1 MCKYKIILRYFI
13 FILGLFFMGL
23 GISLTSKSGL
33 GTTPINSLPYVLSM
47 IFPLTVGQFTFLLS
61 IVFFLVE
68 IIVLRKDFPKEQY
81 LQLFVGPFF
90 GFFVDLGM
98 NIFASVNPNIYLIKM
113 LVLLLGCSLLA
124 LGVYLQVV
132 ANVIINPGEG
142 VVKAISNK
150 LAKKFGNV
158 KIIFDSTLC
167 IIAIIISLFT
177 FGNIKGVRE
186 GTVICAILVGN
197 ITKIYSAVFQYFKSR
212 NTICINQDS
221 ESNQSV

>member
-1 MCKYKIILRYFI
+1 MSKLKIIIRYFI
-13 FILGLFFMGL
+13 FISGLFFMGL

-33 GTTPINSLPYVLSM
+33 GTSPINSLPYVLSM

-61 IVFFLVE
+61 ILFFLVE

-81 LQLFVGPFF
+81 LQLLVGPFF

-98 NIFASVNPNIYLIKM
+98 SIFAFVNPTIYLVKIF
-113 LVLLLGCSLLA
+113 VLFSGCFLLA
-124 LGVYLQVV
+124 LGVYLQVI

-150 LAKKFGNV
+150 FRKKFGNI
-158 KIIFDSTLC
+158 KIMLDSTLC

-186 GTVICAILVGN
+186 GTIICAILVGN
-197 ITKIYSAVFQYFKSR
+197 ITKIYSSIFEYFKSR
-212 NTICINQDS
+212 NTICINENS
-221 ESNQSV
+221 GSNQSA

>member
-1 MCKYKIILRYFI
+1 
-13 FILGLFFMGL
+13 MGL

-33 GTTPINSLPYVLSM
+33 GTSPINSLPYVLSM

-61 IVFFLVE
+61 ILFFIVE

-98 NIFASVNPNIYLIKM
+98 SIFAFVNPDAYLVKT
-113 LVLLLGCSLLA
+113 LVLLSGCFLLA
-124 LGVYLQVV
+124 LGVYLQVI

-150 LAKKFGNV
+150 FTKKFGNI
-158 KIIFDSTLC
+158 KIALDSTLC

-186 GTVICAILVGN
+186 GTIICAVLVGN
-197 ITKIYSAVFQYFKSR
+197 ITKIYSAIFQYFKSR
-212 NTICINQDS
+212 NNIRVNEDS
-221 ESNQSV
+221 GSNQSA

>member
-1 MCKYKIILRYFI
+1 MSKLKIIIRYFI
-13 FILGLFFMGL
+13 FISGLFFMGL

-33 GTTPINSLPYVLSM
+33 GTSPINSLPYVLSM

-61 IVFFLVE
+61 ILFFIVE

-81 LQLFVGPFF
+81 LQLFVGPCF

-98 NIFASVNPNIYLIKM
+98 SIFAFVNPDAYLVKI
-113 LVLLLGCSLLA
+113 LVLLSGCFLLA
-124 LGVYLQVV
+124 LGVYLQVI

-150 LAKKFGNV
+150 FTKKFGNI
-158 KIIFDSTLC
+158 KIALDSTLC

-186 GTVICAILVGN
+186 GTIICAVLVGN
-197 ITKIYSAVFQYFKSR
+197 ITKIYSAIFQYFKSR
-212 NTICINQDS
+212 NNIRVNEDS
-221 ESNQSV
+221 GSNQSA

>member
-1 MCKYKIILRYFI
+1 MSKLKIIIRYFI
-13 FILGLFFMGL
+13 FISGLFFMGL

-33 GTTPINSLPYVLSM
+33 GTSPINSLPYVLSM

-61 IVFFLVE
+61 ILFFIVE

-98 NIFASVNPNIYLIKM
+98 SIFAFVNPDAYLVKI
-113 LVLLLGCSLLA
+113 LVLLSGCFLLA
-124 LGVYLQVV
+124 LGVYLQVI

-150 LAKKFGNV
+150 FTKKFGNI
-158 KIIFDSTLC
+158 KIALDSTLC

-186 GTVICAILVGN
+186 GTIICAVLVGN
-197 ITKIYSAVFQYFKSR
+197 ITKIYSAIFQYFKSR
-212 NTICINQDS
+212 NNIRVNEDS
-221 ESNQSV
+221 GSNQSA

>member
-1 MCKYKIILRYFI
+1 MSKLKIIIRYFI
-13 FILGLFFMGL
+13 FISGLFFMGL

-33 GTTPINSLPYVLSM
+33 GTSPINSLPYVLSM
-47 IFPLTVGQFTFLLS
+47 MFPLTVGQFTFLLS
-61 IVFFLVE
+61 ILFFLVE

-81 LQLFVGPFF
+81 LQLLVGPFF

-98 NIFASVNPNIYLIKM
+98 SIFALVAPTNYLVKI
-113 LVLLLGCSLLA
+113 LVLLSGCFLLA
-124 LGVYLQVV
+124 LGVYLQVI

-150 LAKKFGNV
+150 FRKKFGNI
-158 KIIFDSTLC
+158 KIALDSTLC

-186 GTVICAILVGN
+186 GTIICAVLVGN
-197 ITKIYSAVFQYFKSR
+197 ITKIYSAIFQYFKSR
-212 NTICINQDS
+212 NAICINEDS
-221 ESNQSV
+221 KSNQSA